1 MYIAAAFARLTYSY
15 NTAYEETSRISNSE
29 DGQFQVKEPLS
40 ADKEQKLLDAGLTME
55 RAFYYDVEMDDGSVL
70 RIMKVRQNID
80 RIILD
85 SGDLPKKDTKAVMDK
100 CYAFHHR
107 VGVSDAVSVAGRT
120 FQVTGIGSVTDYD
133 SPSKGMDD
141 YSSDSRA
148 FGILFV
154 TQKTWQAFLG
164 ELGRNTKEMCVYAYR
179 LPEGKTDDEIRT
191 FLIHDLGEKDNV
203 IKFIPKE
210 NNNRIGAARDDNK
223 PYSFVGAVTGI
234 GLLVM
239 ISLIFYLQLQHT
251 LDRDSPSIGAL
262 LAMGVKKKDIYP
274 MILVPYAAAGL
285 IGGLIGFALSRVF
298 TLEEMGGS
306 EGYYCI
312 PYIPMKTNIWI
323 FLYCVVMPPLICTLI
338 NLLLIRSKV
347 SGPVVTLLNPS
358 NEAKRSSKKWIV
370 LAMLAGTLL
379 TSFFLWQDAEW
390 GCIVPR

>member
-1 MYIAAAFARLTYSY
+1 M
-15 NTAYEETSRISNSE
+15 
-29 DGQFQVKEPLS
+29 
-40 ADKEQKLLDAGLTME
+40 
-55 RAFYYDVEMDDGSVL
+55 
-70 RIMKVRQNID
+70 
-80 RIILD
+80 
-85 SGDLPKKDTKAVMDK
+85 
-100 CYAFHHR
+100 
-107 VGVSDAVSVAGRT
+107 
-120 FQVTGIGSVTDYD
+120 
-133 SPSKGMDD
+133 
-141 YSSDSRA
+141 
-148 FGILFV
+148 
-154 TQKTWQAFLG
+154 
-164 ELGRNTKEMCVYAYR
+164 YAYR

-203 IKFIPKE
+203 IK
-210 NNNRIGAARDDNK
+210 
-223 PYSFVGAVTGI
+223 
-234 GLLVM
+234 
-239 ISLIFYLQLQHT
+239 LQHT